1 MSTTAANVPDIAE
14 AHNLLHGGE
23 TAVWCDSGYQECT
36 SGRKTWGVRW
46 TASEDETRKTPET
59 GPWEC

>member
-23 TAVWCDSGYQECT
+23 TAVWCDSGYQ
-36 SGRKTWGVRW
+36 GVHKR
-46 TASEDETRKTPET
+46 AENLGCEVDGE
-59 GPWEC
+59 